1 MLVKQ
6 IVDLDSKES
15 KSGLTEEDLLRQS
28 KIKGELQD
36 IVLRKKL
43 VGDKIQT
50 TKAEIW
56 GKTRDSLTMQ
66 QWKKSQEFIS
76 SLKLDGSTIDMEK

>member
-43 VGDKIQT
+43 VGDKI
-50 TKAEIW
+50 
-56 GKTRDSLTMQ
+56 
-66 QWKKSQEFIS
+66 
-76 SLKLDGSTIDMEK
+76 